1 MVIPVGGIAMT
12 KRVPVESA
20 PGPLEDYAAHFDDLF
35 SKRAQREGF
44 RRYLE
49 GLLLAEERNK
59 TLTALANTEPVVG
72 AQRKE
77 AQSLQWFL
85 TESTWDPEEI
95 NRRRVELILEDSQTA
110 PQKSGALVIDETGDR
125 KDGKATAH
133 VGKQYLGGIGKVDNG
148 VVSVSSLYADERLYY
163 PLAVEPYTP
172 EHHFEGGKKDPEFRT
187 KPQIAWELVEQALK
201 MELPFRA
208 VVADSLYGENTDFC
222 ETLLE
227 ANIPFVM
234 ALGPSHA
241 WWAPPEQVGNVW
253 EAALVST
260 VSSWSGPEQPGDW
273 VGLERSFRDGRVEQ
287 WWALEAEGGPYGPER
302 SERLV
307 VVTTDPATL
316 PERST
321 SYLVTNLP
329 APGCERA
336 QKSQHSV
343 ADLAEVARVYALRS
357 WIEQSYK
364 QVKNSLGWAH
374 YQVRKDLSIRRHWQL
389 VCCAFSFCWWACA
402 ECEDI
407 GSPPVVVLKDARYS
421 SMAATEPDGGEKAGR
436 EGVASV
442 MAEGTAEDTFLAP
455 AVRNAPALLESVYRT
470 APAQRDPGVAR

>member
-1 MVIPVGGIAMT
+1 MAIPVGGSAMT
-12 KRVPVESA
+12 KRVPVEPA

-35 SKRAQREGF
+35 SNRAQSEGF

-148 VVSVSSLYADERLYY
+148 VVSVSSLYAEERLYY

-187 KPQIAWELVEQALK
+187 KLQIAWELVEGALE

-227 ANIPFVM
+227 SNIPFVM
-234 ALGPSHA
+234 ALGPSYA

-260 VSSWSGPEQPGDW
+260 VSSWGGPEQPGDW
-273 VGLERSFRDGRVEQ
+273 VGLERSFRDGRVQQ

-321 SYLVTNLP
+321 SYLVSNLP
-329 APGCERA
+329 APGSERA

-343 ADLAEVARVYALRS
+343 ADLAEVARLYALRS

-402 ECEDI
+402 ECEDV

-421 SMAATEPDGGEKAGR
+421 SIAATEPDGGEKAGR
-436 EGVASV
+436 EEVASV

-470 APAQRDPGVAR
+470 APAQRVSGVAR